1 MGAFKRE
8 FSASEPTHVS
18 SPILIMNYKA
28 PVRVFCWSLHYI
40 SSTQETWF
48 PNVMGI
54 FQLLSLES
62 INMNILKQNLLE

>member
-8 FSASEPTHVS
+8 FSASEPAHVS

-48 PNVMGI
+48 PNAMVI

-62 INMNILKQNLLE
+62 INMNILKQNLSE